1 MDITTSYGFPL
12 INLQRVTN
20 EDLSQRIQAKTIALE
35 IGNDVRP
42 WERKTAT
49 HNSSYISWLMWGP
62 KSYSVFRVIQGWNHT
77 AFYAW
82 HDMYLACKFSEFQQ
96 LNPWVTQRSKLPLF
110 GDAILKDSLQVWWIL
125 SSCVW
130 EWRIFSIR
138 SLWWALVP

>member
-1 MDITTSYGFPL
+1 MDIITSYGFPL
-12 INLQRVTN
+12 INLQRVKN

-35 IGNDVRP
+35 IDNDVRP

-49 HNSSYISWLMWGP
+49 RNSYYISWLMWGP

-77 AFYAW
+77 ALYAW
-82 HDMYLACKFSEFQQ
+82 HDMYLACKFSQSFSS
-96 LNPWVTQRSKLPLF
+96 WTRVTQQSKLPLF
-110 GDAILKDSLQVWWIL
+110 GDTILKDSLQVWWIL

-130 EWRIFSIR
+130 EWHTVSIR